1 MALTF
6 NGISIGFSNA
16 VYFNGVA
23 LTKLIINGTLVWEK
37 TIQYYSRIEEPR
49 YFIKKSYDEYGFVSG
64 YYNGVYLFG
73 EGPNA
78 PVPVANV
85 TTYLG
90 DDGYTYKVGDFVE
103 RIHVIGGGPTPPEWD
118 EDYWKISK
126 IS

>member
-1 MALTF
+1 MALVF
-6 NGISIGFSNA
+6 NGIPINFQDA
-16 VYFNGVA
+16 VHFNGVA
-23 LTKLIINGTLVWEK
+23 LTKLIIHGELIWEK
-37 TIQYYSRIEEPR
+37 TIQHYSRSEPR
-49 YFIKKSYDEYGFVSG
+49 YYISKTYDEYGFVSG
-64 YYNGVYLFG
+64 YYDGVYLFG
-73 EGPNA
+73 IGPNA

-90 DDGYTYKVGDFVE
+90 DDGHIYKVGDFVE